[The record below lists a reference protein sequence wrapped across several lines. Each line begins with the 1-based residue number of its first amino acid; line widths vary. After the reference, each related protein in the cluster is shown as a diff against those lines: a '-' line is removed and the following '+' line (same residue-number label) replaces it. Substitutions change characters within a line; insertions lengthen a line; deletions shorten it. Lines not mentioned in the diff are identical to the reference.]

1 MGEDPKIIIIMT
13 MMRGRVRVRVRARVR
28 VVRVCVHFGIA
39 HGTIM
44 VP

>member
-1 MGEDPKIIIIMT
+1 MGEDPKIIIIMM
-13 MMRGRVRVRVRARVR
+13 MMRARVRVRVRARVR

-39 HGTIM
+39 YGTIM